1 MKDLIAN
8 GVQFNPGTGKLSELT
23 EMMVFGA
30 DRVRDDA
37 LLLARVLLC
46 VLFLIFGWA
55 KLTDF
60 GATVGYFTHAGVP
73 HPGLATIV
81 AVIMEFF
88 VGVLIVLG
96 VLTRPLALLLALYTL
111 GTALVGHPYW
121 TMTGPEQLD
130 AEINFYKN
138 ISIIGGL
145 ILLYVTGAGRYAVD
159 AKFGFD

>member
-1 MKDLIAN
+1 
-8 GVQFNPGTGKLSELT
+8 
-23 EMMVFGA
+23 MMVFGA
-30 DRVRDDA
+30 DRVRDGA

-60 GATVGYFTHAGVP
+60 GSAVGDFTHAGVP

-81 AVIMEFF
+81 AIIVEFF
-88 VGVLIVLG
+88 VGILIVLG
-96 VLTRPLALLLALYTL
+96 ILTRPLAILLAFYTL

-121 TMTGPEQLD
+121 TMTGAEQLD

-159 AKFGFD
+159 AKFGLD